1 MGGVDTAMNDKI
13 KAELDRIVSTLAETG
28 LVTKVI
34 LFGSYARGEETP
46 DSDIDLCV
54 LTPVKDRRPLDVGIE
69 LRVKLVGLRETALDL
84 VPFDQDEF
92 STRAKYPGT
101 FQNDIMKHGVVL
113 YDYRRRLCHNIYY

>member
-1 MGGVDTAMNDKI
+1 MNENI
-13 KAELDRIVSTLAETG
+13 KAELDRIVSTLASTG

-34 LFGSYARGEETP
+34 LFGSYAKGEETP

-69 LRVKLVGLRETALDL
+69 LRVKLVEIRRETDLDL
-84 VPFDQDEF
+84 VPFNQDEF
-92 STRAKYPGT
+92 SARAKCQGT

-113 YDYRRRLCHNIYY
+113 YE

>member
-1 MGGVDTAMNDKI
+1 MNENI
-13 KAELDRIVSTLAETG
+13 KSELDRIVTTLAATG

-54 LTPVKDRRPLDVGIE
+54 LTPVTDRRPLDVGVE
-69 LRVKLVGLRETALDL
+69 LRVKLIDVQETDLDL
-84 VPFDQDEF
+84 IPFNQDEF
-92 STRAKYPGT
+92 SARAKCPGT

-113 YDYRRRLCHNIYY
+113 YE